1 MTEPLPRGIRPRGG
15 KFFVD
20 VTLRG
25 RRRTGTAS
33 TLAEAKELQVQ
44 LKAAIIEG
52 RDVGTNSVSKGW
64 TLGKAF
70 DRTAALEW
78 AGTKG
83 EKTALL
89 NGNAAVTHFGR
100 TMLLE
105 DIDTNALDGWVIKL
119 MERGNSNATINRK
132 LAALSKVMTV
142 AVDRKGLTRKPKMPK
157 RKEPKGRTR
166 FITHEEEKLIE
177 LTLARWGAVDL
188 SESLVV
194 LLDTGFRL
202 GELLNIMPCDVTGN
216 VITSWLNKGDDPRSI
231 PMTKRVAEVIER
243 RSRAVDKPTDKLFDF
258 SSRWIQVQ
266 WDRVRHHLEL
276 GDVTLH
282 VMRHTCASRLAQS
295 GEVDLLV
302 IQKWLGHKTITVT
315 QRYAHLIPK
324 NLADA
329 AQVLERA

>member
-1 MTEPLPRGIRPRGG
+1 MTDPMPRGIRRRGD

-25 RRRTGTAS
+25 RRRTGTAI
-33 TLAEAKELQVQ
+33 TLVGAKELQVQ

-52 RDVGTNSVSKGW
+52 RDVRTKAAGKGW
-64 TLGKAF
+64 TLGQAF

-89 NGNAAVTHFGR
+89 NANAAVVHFGR

-105 DIDTNALDGWVIKL
+105 DIDTNALDGWVIRL
-119 MERGNSNATINRK
+119 MEKGNSNATINRK
-132 LAALSKVMTV
+132 LAALSKMMTV
-142 AVDRKGLTRKPKMPK
+142 AFDRQGLVRKPKMPK
-157 RKEPKGRTR
+157 RKEPVGRTR
-166 FITHEEEKLIE
+166 FITHEEEKQIE
-177 LTLARWGAVDL
+177 FLLSRWGAVDL
-188 SESLVV
+188 SDTLVV
-194 LLDTGFRL
+194 LLDTGLRL
-202 GELLNIMPCDVTGN
+202 GELLRLTAADMSQTS
-216 VITSWLNKGDDPRSI
+216 ITVWVSKSDNPRTI
-231 PMTKRVAEVIER
+231 PMTKRVRETLCR
-243 RSRAVDKPTDKLFDF
+243 RSRMTNGGPLFDF

-266 WDRVRHHLEL
+266 WDRVRHHLGL
-276 GDVTLH
+276 TDVTLH

-295 GEVDLLV
+295 GQVDLLV

-329 AQVLERA
+329 ANVLERA